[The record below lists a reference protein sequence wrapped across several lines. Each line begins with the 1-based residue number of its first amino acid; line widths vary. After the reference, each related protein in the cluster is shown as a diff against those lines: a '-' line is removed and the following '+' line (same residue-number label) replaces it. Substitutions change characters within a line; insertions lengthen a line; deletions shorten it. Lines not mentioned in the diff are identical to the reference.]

1 MGTVQARITNE
12 AETCAREYGS
22 SVSKGILE
30 MHRRLEIIESRMTA
44 PLPHQVVGGM
54 TISKEDVDRISTA
67 VFSKLENLIGT
78 GA

>member
-1 MGTVQARITNE
+1 MGTVQARITDKAE
-12 AETCAREYGS
+12 ACAKEYGS

-30 MHRRLEIIESRMTA
+30 MHRRLEIIESRMEA
-44 PLPHQVVGGM
+44 PPHQVGGM

-78 GA
+78 GS

>member
-1 MGTVQARITNE
+1 MGTVQARITTE
-12 AETCAREYGS
+12 AETYAKEYGS

-30 MHRRLEIIESRMTA
+30 MHRRLEIIESRM
-44 PLPHQVVGGM
+44 VGEM

-78 GA
+78 GS

>member
-12 AETCAREYGS
+12 AETYAKEYGS

-30 MHRRLEIIESRMTA
+30 MHRRLEIIESRM
-44 PLPHQVVGGM
+44 VGEM
-54 TISKEDVDRISTA
+54 TISEKDVRRIATA
-67 VFSKLENLIGT
+67 VYDKLENLIGT

>member
-12 AETCAREYGS
+12 AETYAKEYGS

-30 MHRRLEIIESRMTA
+30 MHRRLEIIESRRVA
-44 PLPHQVVGGM
+44 PPHQVGEM
-54 TISKEDVDRISTA
+54 TISEKDVSRIATA
-67 VFSKLENLIGT
+67 VYGKLEELIGT